1 MNTKIG
7 VISGFLGA
15 GKTTLIRKLLSE
27 SLRKEKIILIENEFG
42 EIGIDGRILKQ
53 TGIQIREINSG
64 CICCTLAGDFSDALK
79 EVIHKYKPDRIL
91 IEPSG
96 VGKLSD
102 ILPICRR
109 AALKGCG
116 EISFCITVVNALKY
130 KMYAKNF
137 SEFFFDQIENASSIF
152 LSRTQ
157 KIEASQLQD
166 VVKSIRE
173 HNSKATVLTTPW
185 EQISVNRIMQIAEN
199 GVPLLIRKEEMPEH
213 HDHHDGH
220 HHHHADETFQVWSVE
235 TPNLFSRDL
244 LKSVLESLPKYGNVL
259 RAKGLVALKEGGWL
273 QFDYVPDERNVRE
286 TEPDFTGRICV
297 IGENLDKPGLS
308 ALFQV

>member
-1 MNTKIG
+1 MSTKIG

-15 GKTTLIRKLLSE
+15 GKTTLLQKLL
-27 SLRKEKIILIENEFG
+27 KETMKNEKVVIIENEFG

-53 TGIQIREINSG
+53 NGIQVREINSG
-64 CICCTLAGDFSDALK
+64 CICCTLAGDFGDALR
-79 EVIHKYKPDRIL
+79 EVIHKYQPDRIL

-102 ILPICRR
+102 IFPACRKI
-109 AALKGCG
+109 ALKENSEVG
-116 EISFCITVVNALKY
+116 FCITVVNALKY
-130 KMYAKNF
+130 KMYARNF

-157 KIEASQLQD
+157 KIETSQLQD

-173 HNSKATVLTTPW
+173 HNPKATVLTTPW
-185 EQISVNRIMQIAEN
+185 EQISADRMMQIAEN
-199 GVPLLIRKEEMPEH
+199 GIPPLMKEEELSE
-213 HDHHDGH
+213 

-235 TPNLFSRDL
+235 TPNLFSCRL
-244 LKSVLESLPKYGNVL
+244 LESALKSLPKYGNVL
-259 RAKGLVALKEGGWL
+259 RAKGMVALKEGGWR
-273 QFDYVPDERNVRE
+273 QFDYVPGERNLQE

-297 IGENLDKPGLS
+297 IGENLDKPGLA

>member
-1 MNTKIG
+1 MDTKIG
-7 VISGFLGA
+7 IISGFLGA
-15 GKTTLIRKLLSE
+15 GKTTLIQKML
-27 SLRKEKIILIENEFG
+27 KEAIPNEKVVLIENEFG
-42 EIGIDGRILKQ
+42 EISIDGRILKQ
-53 TGIQIREINSG
+53 TGIQVREINSG

-102 ILPICRR
+102 ILPICRKI
-109 AALKGCG
+109 ALRERG
-116 EISFCITVVNALKY
+116 EVSFCITVVNALKY

-137 SEFFFDQIENASSIF
+137 SEFFFDQIENANTIL

-157 KIEASQLQD
+157 KIKSNQLQD

-173 HNSKATVLTTPW
+173 HNPKAAILTTPW
-185 EQISVNRIMQIAEN
+185 EQISADRIMQIAEK
-199 GVPLLIRKEEMPEH
+199 GVPILIKKDELSE
-213 HDHHDGH
+213 
-220 HHHHADETFQVWSVE
+220 HHHADEAFQVWSVE
-235 TPNLFSRDL
+235 TPNLFSCDL
-244 LKSVLESLPKYGNVL
+244 LESALESLPKYGNVL
-259 RAKGLVALKEGGWL
+259 RAKGLVALKEGGWR

-297 IGENLDKPGLS
+297 IGENLDKPGLA

>member
-1 MNTKIG
+1 MGTKIG
-7 VISGFLGA
+7 VVSGFLGA
-15 GKTTLIRKLLSE
+15 GKTTLLQKLI
-27 SLRKEKIILIENEFG
+27 KETMQNEKVVIIENEFG

-53 TGIQIREINSG
+53 TGIQVREINSG
-64 CICCTLAGDFSDALK
+64 CICCTLAGDFSDALR
-79 EVIHKYKPDRIL
+79 EVIRKYQPDRIL

-102 ILPICRR
+102 ILPVCRKI
-109 AALKGCG
+109 ALKENSEVG
-116 EISFCITVVNALKY
+116 FCITVVNALKY

-157 KIEASQLQD
+157 KIETSQLPD

-173 HNSKATVLTTPW
+173 HNPKATVLTTPW
-185 EQISVNRIMQIAEN
+185 EQISADRMMQIAEN
-199 GVPLLIRKEEMPEH
+199 GIPPLMKEEELPKH
-213 HDHHDGH
+213 YR
-220 HHHHADETFQVWSVE
+220 HADETFQVWSVE
-235 TPNLFSRDL
+235 TPNLFSCGL
-244 LKSVLESLPKYGNVL
+244 LESALESLPQYGTVL
-259 RAKGLVALKEGGWL
+259 RAKGLVALKEDGWR
-273 QFDYVPDERNVRE
+273 QFDYVPGEKNLLE

-297 IGENLDKPGLS
+297 IGEDLDKPGLA

>member
-1 MNTKIG
+1 MSTKIG

-15 GKTTLIRKLLSE
+15 GKTTLLQKLI
-27 SLRKEKIILIENEFG
+27 KGTMQNEKVVIIENEFG

-53 TGIQIREINSG
+53 TGIQVREINSG
-64 CICCTLAGDFSDALK
+64 CICCTLAGDFSDALR
-79 EVIHKYKPDRIL
+79 EVIRKYQPDRIL

-102 ILPICRR
+102 ILPACRKI
-109 AALKGCG
+109 ALK
-116 EISFCITVVNALKY
+116 ENSEVSFCITVVNALKY

-157 KIEASQLQD
+157 KIETSQLQD

-173 HNSKATVLTTPW
+173 HNPKATVLTTPW
-185 EQISVNRIMQIAEN
+185 EQISADRMMQIAEN
-199 GVPLLIRKEEMPEH
+199 GIPPLMKEEELSE
-213 HDHHDGH
+213 

-235 TPNLFSRDL
+235 TPNLFSCEL
-244 LKSVLESLPKYGNVL
+244 LESALKSLPEYGTVL
-259 RAKGLVALKEGGWL
+259 RAKGLVALKEDGWR
-273 QFDYVPDERNVRE
+273 QFDYVPGENNLQE

-297 IGENLDKPGLS
+297 IGENLDKPGLA